1 MIFVRIVPVVFFTCL
16 VLGTVFVLSVLCAWL
31 LEIACDCDL
40 TGMVQDSLSGVGF
53 SFRFSFNI
61 VCIKL
66 VEGEFLIGVRCVLVA
81 IGVMRG
87 LV

>member
-1 MIFVRIVPVVFFTCL
+1 M
-16 VLGTVFVLSVLCAWL
+16 LGTGFVLSVLCAWL

-40 TGMVQDSLSGVGF
+40 TGMMQDSLSGVGF

-61 VCIKL
+61 VCINL
-66 VEGEFLIGVRCVLVA
+66 VEGEFLSGVRCVLVS
-81 IGVMRG
+81 IRVIRG